1 MEHNKERVV
10 IEFHD
15 SSSSKKKVK
24 HTPKAAK
31 HRVMKFKNHLLGVVE
46 KTNSSQI
53 KQLLATGNY
62 NVRRLEEVQEAKGI
76 LEESPPSLILEGED
90 NNHYSDLV
98 ETVRGLQKDMAK
110 QKKVNKNNE
119 GLMKTL
125 QVENQVLRN
134 QIQML
139 FTIMEAGLHVAIR
152 AFADKCLEALYEA
165 ADVNKKNFKDRVK
178 WLDSTEAYSF
188 CNRRPALWLFEQSTI
203 KVDPKFLNIARAVR
217 KISATLS
224 ATMLHHSQPIVHQ
237 GVCFILGFNFLPN
250 VLFIWT
256 FSLSFSRAAHWKI
269 QKL

>member
-1 MEHNKERVV
+1 MDTFTFAKKYIYDQFVLQMEHNRERVV
-10 IEFHD
+10 MEFHD

-62 NVRRLEEVQEAKGI
+62 NVRRLGEVQEAEGI
-76 LEESPPSLILEGED
+76 LEESPPSLILEGEGS
-90 NNHYSDLV
+90 NHYSDLV
-98 ETVRGLQKDMAK
+98 ETVSGLQKDMAK

-134 QIQML
+134 QIQTL

-165 ADVNKKNFKDRVK
+165 ASVNKKNFKDRVK
-178 WLDSTEAYSF
+178 
-188 CNRRPALWLFEQSTI
+188 
-203 KVDPKFLNIARAVR
+203 
-217 KISATLS
+217 
-224 ATMLHHSQPIVHQ
+224 
-237 GVCFILGFNFLPN
+237 
-250 VLFIWT
+250 
-256 FSLSFSRAAHWKI
+256 
-269 QKL
+269 